1 MAELERQLEAL
12 RAGGN
17 GAASLSQAP
26 DAGAAAPVAAAADPS
41 ESRVEAKYA
50 QLLSSLQDE
59 WEREKGRLQRE
70 LAAEKD
76 RANEAVHKAAAERK
90 RLTDALQERIS
101 SLTKQVSGDMTGLG
115 KRCGSGPPPPR
126 GLRAVGPTPRSQP
139 GEGQLP
145 VHPAADVDLGRPLW
159 CALRLPRACA
169 ATGSQ
174 SWRLRRLQLRP
185 PSPPT
190 PPRRLP
196 G

>member
-17 GAASLSQAP
+17 SAASLSQAP

-115 KRCGSGPPPPR
+115 KRCGRGPPPQGDCVLWAQRPAPSLAR
-126 GLRAVGPTPRSQP
+126 GNCLCTQPLTWTWDRPCGVPCACPAPVLPQGHRVG
-139 GEGQLP
+139 G
-145 VHPAADVDLGRPLW
+145 
-159 CALRLPRACA
+159 
-169 ATGSQ
+169 
-174 SWRLRRLQLRP
+174 
-185 PSPPT
+185 
-190 PPRRLP
+190 
-196 G
+196 